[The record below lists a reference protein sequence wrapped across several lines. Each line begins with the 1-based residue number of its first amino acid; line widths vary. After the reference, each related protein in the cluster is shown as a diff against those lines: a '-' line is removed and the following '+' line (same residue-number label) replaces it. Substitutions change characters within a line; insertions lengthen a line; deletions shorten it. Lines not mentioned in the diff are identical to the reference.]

1 MQETEGHVQSFV
13 KKSQA
18 LASALQQQ
26 GRTAGAVA
34 RLGSSIGLLASL
46 GIAGESMSPLVQS
59 LVMTRTKLHDD
70 HATGNHAGAATKPSG
85 KTGSR
90 YCRGHR
96 AMSTH
101 AQQCHTAACCCSMT
115 HVV

>member
-1 MQETEGHVQSFV
+1 MHEIKSHVQSFV

-18 LASALQQQ
+18 LAGALQQQ
-26 GRTAGAVA
+26 GRTAAAVA

-46 GIAGESMSPLVQS
+46 GIAGQSMRPLVLS

-70 HATGNHAGAATKPSG
+70 HAGAAMKLSG

-90 YCRGHR
+90 YGRGHR
-96 AMSTH
+96 PTSIH
-101 AQQCHTAACCCSMT
+101 AQQCHDAACC
-115 HVV
+115 